1 MQIIR
6 KDIFKKF
13 KWLKDKNR
21 PFIISADYD
30 GLMCSAFLSHYLKW
44 NLVGYYNM
52 ENIWITDD
60 GIKNKK
66 DIIWVDLNILP
77 EIGKSIGGHI
87 TILDNQIPKG
97 LTSSCNLNVIRNI
110 TNTDFKG
117 KYPLSTLSFLL
128 WLYNTPLT
136 MNNFSKFL
144 ILHSDSMWLKYQKYT
159 KNVNK
164 WFDVLEKYQWDNL
177 FNNIDSIDF
186 EKQIDQNYYPI
197 LISSGIFS
205 GFSKLSSKHLNIKS
219 REYKFN
225 PDWDID
231 VMLNLYDLIKN
242 NLKWNT
248 PKIPIINKKIKGKK
262 YTTDLNHVK
271 KIGLSKFL
279 VNNNVFSYAI
289 TSPQKI
295 KYTVFDKIK

>member
-52 ENIWITDD
+52 ENIWITND

-87 TILDNQIPKG
+87 TILDNHIPKG

-159 KNVNK
+159 KNVSK

-177 FNNIDSIDF
+177 FSNIDSIDF

-242 NLKWNT
+242 SLKWNT